1 MTASRRMRTLSLMRV
16 APKTSQAERIVR
28 RFGGPCRMARMMGKS
43 KSTVYRWVDSGTIL
57 MGNWVEILIAAKKN
71 NINVTLRDFYIDVE
85 EEFEKW
91 MKAEDAKAKECAKEV
106 VSEKELEGAA

>member
-1 MTASRRMRTLSLMRV
+1 MS
-16 APKTSQAERIVR
+16 
-28 RFGGPCRMARMMGKS
+28 RMMGKS

-71 NINVTLRDFYIDVE
+71 NINVTLRDFYVDVE

-91 MKAEDAKAKECAKEV
+91 LMTEDAKAKACAKEV